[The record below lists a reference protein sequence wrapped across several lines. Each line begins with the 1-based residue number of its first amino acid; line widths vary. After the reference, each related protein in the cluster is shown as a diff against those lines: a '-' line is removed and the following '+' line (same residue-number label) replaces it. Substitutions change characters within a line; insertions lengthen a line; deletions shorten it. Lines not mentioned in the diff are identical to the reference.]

1 MKMNKKGYTL
11 VELLVLLGA
20 VSLVFLIVTIKTS
33 FAFKEIDNSEYV
45 AKQEKNLIKIASKAY
60 IVKIKDRVK
69 EEKVVYV
76 TGEEIIKSG
85 LLTDEANNKALKVKY
100 TYDEKKDKISFEVE
114 K

>member
-11 VELLVLLGA
+11 MELLVLLGA
-20 VSLVFLIVTIKTS
+20 VSLVFLVVIVKTS
-33 FAFKEIDNSEYV
+33 FAFKEIDNSKEI
-45 AKQEKNLIKIASKAY
+45 AKQEENLINIAAKAY
-60 IVKIKDRVK
+60 IAKIKDRVAD
-69 EEKVVYV
+69 EKVVYV

-100 TYDEKKDKISFEVE
+100 TYDEKTKKIKFEVE